1 MEYRR
6 ESGIADNSLNEA
18 LQKLKKT
25 ELKLRQIETVKI
37 RDLQIKIKQKDIQIN
52 ELN

>member
-6 ESGIADNSLNEA
+6 ETGIVDNSLNEA

-25 ELKLRQIETVKI
+25 ELKLRQIETIKVK
-37 RDLQIKIKQKDIQIN
+37 DL
-52 ELN
+52 

>member
-6 ESGIADNSLNEA
+6 ETGNVDHSLNEA

-25 ELKLRQIETVKI
+25 EMKLRQIETIKVK
-37 RDLQIKIKQKDIQIN
+37 DLQNKCKLKDI
-52 ELN
+52 